1 MESASAGTIDQF
13 LESDP
18 LVSTTGEASNGKLLE
33 SLEAELEVY
42 ETQLKELNSYSEKLT
57 VEYNEKVELQEVYE
71 KARYFFM
78 TDAPRLASSERR
90 GSRSA
95 ERSSLLD
102 STDARPDLDM

>member
-42 ETQLKELNSYSEKLT
+42 ETQLKELNSLHHDDPTYTPLLSHVHKL
-57 VEYNEKVELQEVYE
+57 VKNMK
-71 KARYFFM
+71 
-78 TDAPRLASSERR
+78 
-90 GSRSA
+90 
-95 ERSSLLD
+95 
-102 STDARPDLDM
+102 